1 MERENLF
8 IVLSVILM
16 LVIAIYEAMSTGRG
30 ALVFGKHFMNDS
42 VEEFTDDT
50 INGTSLP
57 PIIDYKKALYHS
69 LYRAINTAID
79 AAVKQEPK
87 KINGARALLRDF
99 QGYYSKAYIRYIFTL
114 NTSGKLTHNLLPK
127 TFPVD
132 LDDLKYYMST
142 YGLGDYI
149 GYIQRANLPKYGD
162 SQFSGPLVNA
172 TYSDG
177 AYSNN
182 GSPQMINTLTGD
194 QIEITRIQYN
204 RLKELYTGPP
214 DLFNNMAYTVLYVY
228 FNLGSLGNNGSV
240 PIGLIDDTYIELFG
254 SPLNTQQRYCSPFQF
269 EVDYFS
275 SLGNF
280 FSYRLNPG
288 QKYTCNPPYSDSL
301 LTATAKRLIS
311 ELQRNGPQSSIDI
324 FMLIPVWD
332 REGKI
337 LCGSNEKSS
346 NEPNNN
352 NERFMCLELLRSSGY
367 IRAERILCKD
377 DHKYYSWFGDKY
389 ISYCHTYAIV
399 LSTSI
404 ISKIDLDSMLK
415 KWDSIVYG
423 PIETNTSAEF
433 GPNVGQDIN
442 GSYVGSGNLV
452 LEDESADLE

>member
-30 ALVFGKHFMNDS
+30 SLVFGKHFMAEQ

-69 LYRAINTAID
+69 LYRAINTAAD
-79 AAVKQEPK
+79 AAAKQEQQK
-87 KINGARALLRDF
+87 KNNVRAMLRDF
-99 QGYYSKAYIRYIFTL
+99 QGYYSKAYIRYIFNL

-127 TFPVD
+127 SFPVD
-132 LDDLKYYMST
+132 LDDLRYYMST
-142 YGLGDYI
+142 YGLADYI
-149 GYIQRANLPKYGD
+149 GYIQRAPLPKYGD
-162 SQFSGPLVNA
+162 AQFTGPLVSA
-172 TYSDG
+172 IYSEANG
-177 AYSNN
+177 NN
-182 GSPQMINTLTGD
+182 ESYMVNTLTGD
-194 QIEITRIQYN
+194 QIEITEIQYN
-204 RLKELYTGPP
+204 RLKEIYTGPP

-240 PIGLIDDTYIELFG
+240 PIGLIDNTYIELFG

-280 FSYRLNPG
+280 FTYRLSPG

-301 LTATAKRLIS
+301 LTETAKRLIS

-337 LCGSNEKSS
+337 LCGSNGLNRSS
-346 NEPNNN
+346 NEMNKNANDP
-352 NERFMCLELLRSSGY
+352 NERFRCLELLRSSGY
-367 IRAERILCKD
+367 IRAEKILRKD
-377 DHKYYSWFGDKY
+377 DHKYYSWFGDKF

-399 LSTSI
+399 LSTSTV
-404 ISKIDLDSMLK
+404 SKIDLDNILK
-415 KWDSIVYG
+415 KWDTIVYG
-423 PIETNTSAEF
+423 PSETI
-433 GPNVGQDIN
+433 PLNVTQINEEYRN
-442 GSYVGSGNLV
+442 GSSNLV
-452 LEDESADLE
+452 LEDDSDNLE